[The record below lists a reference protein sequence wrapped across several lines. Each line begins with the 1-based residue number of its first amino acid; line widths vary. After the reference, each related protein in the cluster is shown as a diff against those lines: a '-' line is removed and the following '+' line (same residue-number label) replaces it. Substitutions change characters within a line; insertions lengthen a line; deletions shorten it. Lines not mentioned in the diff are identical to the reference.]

1 MSITSVLIEV
11 SFFLSQYFN
20 ILFVLEKQHLKL
32 VNMSNL
38 TKIISKPT
46 GRTALSGLKA
56 QTRPMVVNILLNI
69 NVEPQ
74 ILKKNPILP
83 LECERMVT

>member
-1 MSITSVLIEV
+1 M
-11 SFFLSQYFN
+11 
-20 ILFVLEKQHLKL
+20 LEKQHLKL

-38 TKIISKPT
+38 TKVISKPT

-56 QTRPMVVNILLNI
+56 QTRPMDADILLNI

-74 ILKKNPILP
+74 ILNKNPILP
-83 LECERMVT
+83 LECKRMVTLLFLSSVLLF